1 MTARGITWLLVS
13 AMALSCLLE
22 GSRAGEPDY
31 CKLCA
36 KGVQHIACGNN
47 ESFSEECPADA
58 KLLAIG
64 EDAQQA
70 VVAAH
75 NEVREQWASGRGH
88 VKVKACRMATVR
100 WDAELARLAE
110 LNVKQ
115 CYMEHDACH
124 NTEKFRYS
132 GQNLFIEGYWGMA
145 APDIST
151 ILRYAVEE
159 WAKEGKDVKAAHLAK
174 YPNNYNGPTIGHL
187 TMVAHERSIAVGCA
201 VANFLKDEFNTFLV
215 ACNYATTNFI
225 GWPVYTTCKKVGE
238 KCKSGMNPNYPS
250 LCSINEDVDCN
261 FGDRG

>member
-64 EDAQQA
+64 RMPSSRCRRAQRGARA
-70 VVAAH
+70 V
-75 NEVREQWASGRGH
+75 ASGRSH
-88 VKVKACRMATVR
+88 VKVKASRMATVR
-100 WDAELARLAE
+100 WDAELTRLTE

-132 GQNLFIEGYWGMA
+132 GQNLFNEG
-145 APDIST
+145 
-151 ILRYAVEE
+151 
-159 WAKEGKDVKAAHLAK
+159 
-174 YPNNYNGPTIGHL
+174 
-187 TMVAHERSIAVGCA
+187 
-201 VANFLKDEFNTFLV
+201 
-215 ACNYATTNFI
+215 
-225 GWPVYTTCKKVGE
+225 
-238 KCKSGMNPNYPS
+238 
-250 LCSINEDVDCN
+250 
-261 FGDRG
+261 